1 MTTKENVHLMC
12 WDECDGEARLEF
24 QDKNENELIIPIT
37 CTDDELVAFLRKH
50 NGDEKTDGEYNWRCA
65 GVARGEN
72 TATVEWRSD
81 RNHFAVTTVMWW
93 I

>member
-12 WDECDGEARLEF
+12 WDELAGDTRLEF
-24 QDKNENELIIPIT
+24 LDTDEHELILPIT
-37 CTDDELVAFLRKH
+37 CTDDELVAFLRVQ
-50 NGDEKTDGEYNWRCA
+50 NNDDEDSGWQ
-65 GVARGEN
+65 VADVTRGKS

-81 RNHFAVTTVMWW
+81 RNHFAVTTVMW